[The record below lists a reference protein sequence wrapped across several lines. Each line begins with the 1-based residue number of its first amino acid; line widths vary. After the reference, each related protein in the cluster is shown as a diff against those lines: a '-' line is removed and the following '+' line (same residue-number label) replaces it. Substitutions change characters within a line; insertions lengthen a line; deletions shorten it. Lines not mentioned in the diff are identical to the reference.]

1 MTKDRTALYRDV
13 FVVDL
18 RTDVFIPG
26 QPSKPG
32 LLRFRGWNL
41 EQRLGPDRR
50 ATIDVMRKSIEAAE
64 KAMPPK
70 YSYVHG
76 VRDLPEVS
84 DLKVHVRGNPMR
96 LGDTVPR
103 GFVTVLGEGERQTF
117 SKGSGRLELSR
128 AILAEPLAM
137 RVIVNR
143 VWKEHFGTG
152 LVNTPSN
159 FGINGEAPSHPELLD
174 YLAQYFVDHGMSLKA
189 LHREILRSA
198 TYQLSADDQPAA
210 RAKDGGNRLYWRAN
224 RRRMS
229 AEQIRDGVLLVSGA
243 LDTKVGG
250 PAVTLT
256 PLTARRTIYGK
267 VSRYKLDEFLQLFD
281 FPSPSQTAEQR
292 FTTNVP
298 LQRLFFMN
306 SDFVQQHAERLAADV
321 ADAADDEAR
330 ITAVYK
336 RIFGRAPSA
345 RELAAGRDFL
355 AGEALKQY
363 EERRAA
369 AAAPPASGPAAA
381 KSAAAPAPGAATAP
395 APAVTPAAS
404 DTKADADPAAAG
416 MMAGVA
422 PGAGASDDEKKKMRP
437 VTALGRYVKV
447 LLSSNE
453 FVFVS

>member
-1 MTKDRTALYRDV
+1 
-13 FVVDL
+13 
-18 RTDVFIPG
+18 
-26 QPSKPG
+26 
-32 LLRFRGWNL
+32 
-41 EQRLGPDRR
+41 
-50 ATIDVMRKSIEAAE
+50 
-64 KAMPPK
+64 
-70 YSYVHG
+70 
-76 VRDLPEVS
+76 
-84 DLKVHVRGNPMR
+84 
-96 LGDTVPR
+96 
-103 GFVTVLGEGERQTF
+103 
-117 SKGSGRLELSR
+117 
-128 AILAEPLAM
+128 
-137 RVIVNR
+137 
-143 VWKEHFGTG
+143 
-152 LVNTPSN
+152 VNTPSN
-159 FGINGEAPSHPELLD
+159 FGLNGEAPSHPELLD
-174 YLAQYFVDHGMSLKA
+174 HLAQYFVDHGMSLKA

-224 RRRMS
+224 RRRLT

-330 ITAVYK
+330 ITAVYR

-345 RELAAGRDFL
+345 RELAAGREFL

-369 AAAPPASGPAAA
+369 AATTPVSGAAPA
-381 KSAAAPAPGAATAP
+381 KGDAAPAPGVASAP
-395 APAVTPAAS
+395 AAAATPAAP
-404 DTKADADPAAAG
+404 DTRADADPASAG
-416 MMAGVA
+416 MMAGVT
-422 PGAGASDDEKKKMRP
+422 PGAGAADDEKKKMRP
-437 VTALGRYVKV
+437 VTAFGRYVKV
-447 LLSSNE
+447 LLSANE